1 MTTPDDESGI
11 LTVLI
16 ERFERQHLPRLLDIQ
31 NNVERGERLADYDV
45 DFLQLVLSESEK
57 IRALIVRH
65 PEYEM
70 LASKVVGL
78 YREITEKALANEGS
92 PDDQA

>member
-1 MTTPDDESGI
+1 MTLQDESGI

-31 NNVERGERLADYDV
+31 ANVERGERLADYDV

-57 IRALIVRH
+57 IRSLIGRH
-65 PEYEM
+65 PEYET
-70 LASKVVGL
+70 LASKAVGL
-78 YREITEKALANEGS
+78 YREITEKALANEGA
-92 PDDQA
+92 PDDKN